1 MLIRIHPRIMLVLV
15 ERLVV
20 YRMGV
25 LGLGEW
31 YMLVIAIQY
40 IQYGRPLYKILYL
53 LDGLYNMRS
62 RWCVYVLIEGMVCMV
77 LD

>member
-40 IQYGRPLYKILYL
+40 IQYGRPLYKILYTSI
-53 LDGLYNMRS
+53 G
-62 RWCVYVLIEGMVCMV
+62 WII
-77 LD
+77 